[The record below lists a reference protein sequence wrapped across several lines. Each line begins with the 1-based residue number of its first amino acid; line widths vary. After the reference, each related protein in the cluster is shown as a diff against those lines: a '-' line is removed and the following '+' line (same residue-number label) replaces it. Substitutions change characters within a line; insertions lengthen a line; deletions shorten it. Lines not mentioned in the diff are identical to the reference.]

1 MKKLKLFLLLG
12 SIVLL
17 NGCGKN
23 NAEPAAVTPPP
34 TAVTVRSAKKA
45 SIINSDTFSSR
56 TQAAT
61 EIAVTAEMAG
71 TVEKVYVTLGQKVQK
86 GDKLLSI
93 KAVDANKSV
102 DQARAALEIA
112 KAAYTNALGGSV
124 DNQLNQLE
132 NGLKLAEIGYEEA
145 KRNYDMYKQLYE
157 SDGISEDQFK
167 KIELAFVQAEQQ
179 LNNAKKAYETSKNQT
194 IPESQ
199 AMAKKQLE
207 QAEVSYKIASSNLD
221 KLTLTAPAN
230 GIITTVNFNDN
241 EMISQSMPA
250 FIISDLNALEVDLQ
264 VTEMDM
270 NKFKT
275 GDTVSVN
282 VSDKILSG
290 VVKDVSLVTDSR
302 SSLYIVK
309 ISIDNTSHQLPAGMA
324 IDIRLTTEK
333 TENAVT
339 IPKKA
344 VFEEDDQKYIYIC
357 TDDKAVKTPVETGL
371 SDAYSVEII
380 QGIKEGDRVVIGN
393 ISLIKDGDS
402 LFPVEKEE

>member
-1 MKKLKLFLLLG
+1 MKKLKFFLLLG
-12 SIVLL
+12 SILLL
-17 NGCGKN
+17 NGCAKD
-23 NAEPAAVTPPP
+23 AEPTVVAEPPI
-34 TAVTVRSAKKA
+34 AVTVQSAKTA
-45 SIINSDTFSSR
+45 SIVNSDTFSGR

-61 EIAVTAEMAG
+61 EISVTSEMAG
-71 TVEKVYVTLGQKVQK
+71 TVEKVYVTTGQKVQK

-112 KAAYTNALGGSV
+112 KAAYANASGGSV
-124 DNQLNQLE
+124 DSQLNQLE
-132 NGLKLAEIGYEEA
+132 NGLKLAEISYEEA

-157 SDGISEDQFK
+157 SDGIAEDQFK
-167 KIELAFVQAEQQ
+167 KVELAFVQAEQQ
-179 LNNAKKAYETSKNQT
+179 LTNAKKTYETSKNQT

-199 AMAKKQLE
+199 VMAKKQLE
-207 QAEVSYKIASSNLD
+207 QAEVSYKIASSNLS

-250 FIISDLNALEVDLQ
+250 FIISDINALEVNLQ
-264 VTEMDM
+264 VTEMDV

-282 VSDKILSG
+282 VSDKVISG

-302 SSLYIVK
+302 TSLYIVK
-309 ISIDNTSHQLPAGMA
+309 ISIDNTAHQLPAGMA

-344 VFEEDDQKYIYIC
+344 VFEEDGQKYIYIC

-371 SDAYSVEII
+371 SDAYTVEIT
-380 QGIKEGDRVVIGN
+380 QGVKEGDRVVIGN

>member
-1 MKKLKLFLLLG
+1 MKKLKFFLLLG
-12 SIVLL
+12 SILLL
-17 NGCGKN
+17 NGCAKDTAPTVV
-23 NAEPAAVTPPP
+23 AEPPI
-34 TAVTVRSAKKA
+34 AVTVRSAKTA
-45 SIINSDTFSSR
+45 SIVNSDTFSGR

-61 EIAVTAEMAG
+61 EISVTSEMAG
-71 TVEKVYVTLGQKVQK
+71 SVEKVYVTTGQKVQK

-112 KAAYTNALGGSV
+112 KAAYANASGGSV
-124 DNQLNQLE
+124 DSQLNQLE

-157 SDGISEDQFK
+157 SEGIAEDQFK
-167 KIELAFVQAEQQ
+167 KVELAFVQAEQQ
-179 LNNAKKAYETSKNQT
+179 LTNAKKSYETSKTQT

-207 QAEVSYKIASSNLD
+207 QAEVSYKIASSNLS

-250 FIISDLNALEVDLQ
+250 FIISDINALEVNLQ
-264 VTEMDM
+264 VTEMDV

-282 VSDKILSG
+282 VSDKVIPG

-302 SSLYIVK
+302 TSLYIVK
-309 ISIDNTSHQLPAGMA
+309 ISIDNTAHQ
-324 IDIRLTTEK
+324 
-333 TENAVT
+333 
-339 IPKKA
+339 
-344 VFEEDDQKYIYIC
+344 
-357 TDDKAVKTPVETGL
+357 
-371 SDAYSVEII
+371 
-380 QGIKEGDRVVIGN
+380 
-393 ISLIKDGDS
+393 
-402 LFPVEKEE
+402 